1 MRLKIYLL
9 LIIVS
14 IIIIPFDLLSFPKM
28 LNDDDNW
35 IDEYYKRICNGEVV
49 ERKPLQYGAYGGG
62 RGDYPG
68 VRLRRST
75 VVKLDKVTG
84 QETYE
89 RFLVYDFKSNSPKK
103 YKRESSR
110 RRETENKFTYS
121 NKSYSKEKIN
131 EKVSD
136 TSYEPSNPIFLS
148 DPINLYLLENL
159 YLVKEKKSMRIDTSI
174 FVTDTIVYPEITN
187 THEDFITVKSE
198 EKVDDCDKNI
208 IYVQLLLDEK
218 GILRKTFLRNHSTP
232 ELDSLV
238 LKTVESLKF
247 TPAKH
252 LGEPVP
258 SRFLIRLVLSAER
271 FYEVTNC
278 TLPY

>member
-136 TSYEPSNPIFLS
+136 TSHETSKLIFLS
-148 DPINLYLLENL
+148 DTINLYLLENL
-159 YLVKEKKSMRIDTSI
+159 YLVKEEKSIHTDTSTFI
-174 FVTDTIVYPEITN
+174 PETIVYPKITN
-187 THEDFITVKSE
+187 THEDFITVKPK
-198 EKVDDCDKNI
+198 EKGDDCDKNI
-208 IYVQLLLDEK
+208 IYLQLLLDEK

-238 LKTVESLKF
+238 LKTVNSLEF
-247 TPAKH
+247 TPAKY
-252 LGEPVP
+252 LDKPAKA
-258 SRFLIRLVLSAER
+258 SFFIKFVLAAER